1 MQERKIIDWP
11 ITLVESK
18 YNRWYENLVIKAKN
32 RAKPEGYT
40 ERHHIIPRSL
50 GGSNSKDNLVD
61 FTAREHYIAHLL
73 LWKMKF
79 SPKHHNK
86 MTMALHIMVNGSGN
100 EKQDR
105 SYLVSAR
112 LYEAHRKD
120 LRKVMSET
128 LTGPGNPFYGKTHTE
143 ATRQKIVEAN
153 ARTKAV
159 RSAKLTGEGNGFYG
173 KKHTAEALAKI
184 GEESAK
190 LHTPER
196 KKAYSDRMKIR
207 WKNPEYIQEMKEKMS
222 VINAAK
228 DYKEI
233 ARKVV
238 ETKKRLGIK
247 SILTHEGKQRL
258 LIALARTKQC
268 EHCNKEVRLT
278 HYGRWHGDKCKQ
290 KA

>member
-1 MQERKIIDWP
+1 MIDWP
-11 ITLVESK
+11 VKITESK
-18 YNRWYENLVIKAKN
+18 YSKWYENLIAKAKN
-32 RAKPEGYT
+32 RSKPEGYT
-40 ERHHIIPRSL
+40 ERHHIIPRCL
-50 GGSNSKDNLVD
+50 GGSNNTNNLVD

-73 LWKMKF
+73 LWKTEF
-79 SPKHHNK
+79 SKIHHNK

-100 EKQDR
+100 AKQDR
-105 SYLVSAR
+105 SYLVPAR
-112 LYEAHRKD
+112 LYEAHRKE
-120 LRKVMSET
+120 LRQLMSET
-128 LTGPGNPFYGKTHTE
+128 MHGTGNNFYGKTHTE
-143 ATRQKIVEAN
+143 ETKKKIKEAN
-153 ARTKAV
+153 ERTKDV
-159 RSAKLTGEGNGFYG
+159 RSAKLSGRGNGMFG
-173 KKHTAEALAKI
+173 KKHTAETLAKI

-196 KKAYSDRMKIR
+196 KKAYSERMKIKWR
-207 WKNPEYIQEMKEKMS
+207 NPEYIQEMKEKMS

-233 ARKVV
+233 VRKAV

-278 HYGRWHGDKCKQ
+278 HYGRWHGDKCK
-290 KA
+290 KRLDNC